1 MAAKLLITSSG
12 MVSSQVR
19 SRKTCFSFAAAIPE
33 SSEGGGPQVEVG
45 AVLAHASSFWTT
57 RFVVQLVSELA
68 SSCKERFF
76 MCLEGR
82 NILNAVVTEEWWCS
96 KTAI

>member
-1 MAAKLLITSSG
+1 

-19 SRKTCFSFAAAIPE
+19 SRKTCFSFAAVIPE
-33 SSEGGGPQVEVG
+33 SSEGGGLQVEVG
-45 AVLAHASSFWTT
+45 AVLAHASSFWATPV
-57 RFVVQLVSELA
+57 VVQLVSELA
-68 SSCKERFF
+68 SSCKERCF

-82 NILNAVVTEEWWCS
+82 NILSSVVTEERGCS